1 MQEAA
6 AADEGPAWWN
16 GTVTDHQRIGSDLAV
31 VRVRADHPVSY
42 RAGQY
47 VSVEV
52 PQRPRLWRYLSPAN
66 APSEDGLL
74 EFHVRAVDGGVVSRA
89 IVGHTQVGDT
99 WRIGPPMGR
108 MGVDRQE
115 ARDVLMVAGG
125 TGVAPMHAIL
135 DELAQWGENPRVH
148 LFMGGR
154 TRRDLYDFD
163 NLHRLAMSSPW
174 LTVVPVLESDPGAP
188 SVEHGTLPAVV
199 TRYGAWA
206 DRNVLVCGSPDMVRA
221 TVASMLEAGT
231 PLNQIQYDPFTL
243 D

>member
-1 MQEAA
+1 
-6 AADEGPAWWN
+6 
-16 GTVTDHQRIGSDLAV
+16 
-31 VRVRADHPVSY
+31 
-42 RAGQY
+42 
-47 VSVEV
+47 
-52 PQRPRLWRYLSPAN
+52 
-66 APSEDGLL
+66 
-74 EFHVRAVDGGVVSRA
+74 
-89 IVGHTQVGDT
+89 
-99 WRIGPPMGR
+99 